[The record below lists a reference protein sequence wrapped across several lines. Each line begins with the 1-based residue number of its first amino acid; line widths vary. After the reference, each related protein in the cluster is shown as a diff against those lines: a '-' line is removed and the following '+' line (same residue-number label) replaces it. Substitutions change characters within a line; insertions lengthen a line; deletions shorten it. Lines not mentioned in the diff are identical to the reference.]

1 MHKTQQKILNL
12 ARNKNLANLTLRKI
26 AELIGESGSPQKI
39 KHHLEK
45 LKEKGLLIQSI
56 DGQEIKPMSSSNID
70 KTTKL
75 ISLPIYGSANCG
87 QALELANNTIEE
99 YLKVSKSIL
108 GEKLF
113 KKIKDLFVLKAVG
126 NSMNEANIN
135 NESIEDGDYVIIDR
149 KQQNP
154 GNGDYVVSIIDG
166 AANVKKF
173 FFDKSNKQVILA
185 SESYSDIPPIHIH
198 EDDLNDYSV
207 CGKVVKVMKKPRNF
221 IGWENTS
228 AMDTLKVLG
237 KQSKKESNYYENL

>member
-12 ARNKNLANLTLRKI
+12 AGDKNLANLTLRKI
-26 AELIGESGSPQKI
+26 GELINEKGSPQKI

-45 LKEKGLLIQSI
+45 LKEKGLLIQSV
-56 DGQEIKPMSSSNID
+56 DGGEIKRMSSGDVD
-70 KTTKL
+70 KATKL

-108 GEKLF
+108 GKNLLR
-113 KKIKDLFVLKAVG
+113 KIKDLFVLKVVG

-154 GNGDYVVSIIDG
+154 NNGDYIVSIIDG
-166 AANVKKF
+166 AANIKKF
-173 FFDKSNKQVILA
+173 FVDEKNKQIVLA
-185 SESYSDIPPIHIH
+185 SESYADIAPIHIH
-198 EDDLNDYSV
+198 KNDLNDYSV
-207 CGKVVKVMKKPRNF
+207 CGRVVKVMKKP
-221 IGWENTS
+221 ENLE
-228 AMDTLKVLG
+228 AWHDAGAKDTFKSLG
-237 KQSKKESNYYENL
+237 PMSKKEHNYYMNL